1 MKLGHTGQGA
11 EETQRGQCSQGQ
23 AAGGLEN
30 LLSLRAGNGVL
41 AEGNGVSKAPEG
53 GEREFQ
59 PPHEESPLYKE
70 VSAQSQ
76 QGSDKSFLGSSNGK
90 NMPTMRETWV
100 PSLSQEDPLEKGMAT
115 HSNILA

>member
-1 MKLGHTGQGA
+1 M
-11 EETQRGQCSQGQ
+11 
-23 AAGGLEN
+23 
-30 LLSLRAGNGVL
+30 LSLRAGNGVL

-100 PSLSQEDPLEKGMAT
+100 PSLSQEDPLKREMAT
-115 HSNILA
+115 QSSILAWRIPMDREACQAAVYWVTKS